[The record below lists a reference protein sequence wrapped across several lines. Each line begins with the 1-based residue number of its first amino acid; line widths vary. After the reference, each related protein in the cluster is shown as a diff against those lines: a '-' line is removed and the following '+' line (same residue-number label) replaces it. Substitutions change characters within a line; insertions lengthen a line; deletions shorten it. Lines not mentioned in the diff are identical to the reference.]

1 MQVTHPKR
9 MQKSSNPLYIQCL
22 TNIQYSKCQ
31 KECLSVGRNVY
42 SMQSE
47 GVALKALFHA
57 TEVMIKLQD

>member
-9 MQKSSNPLYIQCL
+9 MQKSSNPLYIQ
-22 TNIQYSKCQ
+22 
-31 KECLSVGRNVY
+31 CLSVGRNVY